1 MTTTARS
8 HSPLFSSLILFFP
21 LPSSN
26 IPQSQLHT
34 LVSVLYP
41 RLGAAPHM
49 RGVHVC
55 ERRERHNCAVIM
67 WAWWCWTRRCS
78 LLLFEAFHSIGP
90 LLPNN
95 RRVGL
100 PVIAFQMNLAPW
112 KAARCTGCHTTN
124 ITPLLASFTGQDD
137 AQQEPVGKLQSSLR
151 IPELRHYECT
161 TIWHQGLA
169 GDDTRRVGKVCQPTL
184 RRPGGRLPDWSVEG
198 AGEEWKKTKQNK
210 KNTQRGNRGGRR
222 CILHWI
228 KLQTF
233 LEALAYISGEYE
245 RGRDITVC
253 ANMI

>member
-1 MTTTARS
+1 MVLNT
-8 HSPLFSSLILFFP
+8 PPFSFIIWSVPQHRAIAAELAKGRASGNC
-21 LPSSN
+21 LPDELS
-26 IPQSQLHT
+26 T
-34 LVSVLYP
+34 L
-41 RLGAAPHM
+41 
-49 RGVHVC
+49 
-55 ERRERHNCAVIM
+55 E
-67 WAWWCWTRRCS
+67 T
-78 LLLFEAFHSIGP
+78 
-90 LLPNN
+90 
-95 RRVGL
+95 
-100 PVIAFQMNLAPW
+100 
-112 KAARCTGCHTTN
+112 ARCTGCHATN

-169 GDDTRRVGKVCQPTL
+169 GDDTRRVGKVCQLTL
-184 RRPGGRLPDWSVEG
+184 RCPGGRLPDWSVEG

-253 ANMI
+253 ANMK